1 MSRRAWVLFA
11 AVGIIWGLPYL
22 LIKVGVTDLSP
33 FVVVFL
39 RVACGAALLIPLALA
54 RREFGSLRSK
64 WRWAVLFG
72 LVEITVP
79 FLTLTWAETRI
90 SSSLAALLVAAVPL
104 VAALAAWGFGV
115 DDRLTRTR
123 VIGLLI
129 GLLGVVCLIGFHF
142 DGGSLLA
149 IAAVGVTVIGYATAP
164 IIISTKLTGV
174 SSEPIIAVAL
184 GVNTLIYAPFA
195 ALTWP
200 RQPVPASVW
209 WSLAVLGVVCTA
221 IAFLLFFALI
231 KAAGPARTTLITYVN
246 PAVALIL
253 GVVILHE
260 PLTWGLLVGFPLVL
274 IGSYLATRR
283 SLTVVDPDVATDIDI
298 A

>member
-1 MSRRAWVLFA
+1 M
-11 AVGIIWGLPYL
+11 
-22 LIKVGVTDLSP
+22 
-33 FVVVFL
+33 
-39 RVACGAALLIPLALA
+39 
-54 RREFGSLRSK
+54 
-64 WRWAVLFG
+64 
-72 LVEITVP
+72 
-79 FLTLTWAETRI
+79 
-90 SSSLAALLVAAVPL
+90 
-104 VAALAAWGFGV
+104 
-115 DDRLTRTR
+115 
-123 VIGLLI
+123 
-129 GLLGVVCLIGFHF
+129 
-142 DGGSLLA
+142 
-149 IAAVGVTVIGYATAP
+149 
-164 IIISTKLTGV
+164 
-174 SSEPIIAVAL
+174 AL
-184 GVNTLIYAPFA
+184 GVNTIIYAPFA